1 MADNSVGILGGTFNP
16 VHRKHI
22 ELAEAA
28 CSQLCLSKVLIIPS
42 GISYFKDGTG
52 VLPGEVRYEMC
63 KLAFGDDPRFVVSDM
78 EIKRPGNSYTC
89 DTLRELI
96 SSAPGNTYYYIVGE
110 DTFFSLE
117 TWKSPE
123 IIFKSCVIVV
133 ADRDRADRERITRQI
148 RIYEGRYNAAV
159 RTLDIVP
166 DTTSSSE
173 IREMI
178 RRGEDTGDYLPP
190 QVAEYIRKNKLYL

>member
-22 ELAEAA
+22 ELAKAA

-117 TWKSPE
+117 TW
-123 IIFKSCVIVV
+123 
-133 ADRDRADRERITRQI
+133 
-148 RIYEGRYNAAV
+148 
-159 RTLDIVP
+159 
-166 DTTSSSE
+166 
-173 IREMI
+173 
-178 RRGEDTGDYLPP
+178 
-190 QVAEYIRKNKLYL
+190 